1 LQLRLPP
8 GAGLGPAAARQ
19 GEDILEISAELVKN
33 LREKTNCGFMDC
45 KKALKETD
53 GDIEAAVTYLRQKG
67 IAVATKRAER
77 ATTEGAVWAYVTP
90 EATTGVLLEVNC
102 ESDFV
107 AKTDGFQSFGEN
119 LAGEI
124 AKTCPASLEG
134 LMAQPWQD
142 SKKSIQEYLTELIG
156 QIGENIR
163 VRRFERFGGGG
174 PVAAYIHFGAKIGV
188 LLELCAPKNTPEL
201 QALARDLAMQVA
213 ATNPLAVSPEEVD
226 PEVVA
231 KERSIYEAQAAE
243 SGKPANI
250 IEKMV
255 TGRLEK
261 FFKEVCLMGQ
271 VFVKNPD
278 VTVMQLLNEAGAKN
292 GGKVTVNCFARY
304 QVGA

>member
-1 LQLRLPP
+1 M
-8 GAGLGPAAARQ
+8 
-19 GEDILEISAELVKN
+19 EISAELVKT

-45 KKALKETD
+45 KKALKETQ

-77 ATTEGAVWAYVTP
+77 ATSEGAIWAHV
-90 EATTGVLLEVNC
+90 ASDAKTGVLLEVNC

-107 AKTDGFQSFGEN
+107 AKTDGFQTFGET
-119 LAGEI
+119 LAGQI
-124 AKTCPASLEG
+124 AKTAPADLDT
-134 LMAQPWQD
+134 LLAQPWEGQGKA
-142 SKKSIQEYLTELIG
+142 SVQEYLTELIG

-163 VRRFERFGGGG
+163 VRRFDRFGDGG

-188 LLELCAPKNTPEL
+188 LLELCAPKHTPEL
-201 QALARDLAMQVA
+201 QALAKDLAMQVA
-213 ATNPLAVSPEEVD
+213 ANNPMAVSPEGID

-255 TGRLEK
+255 MGRLDK
-261 FFKEVCLMGQ
+261 FFKEVCLIGQ

-278 VTVMQLLNEAGAKN
+278 VTVMQLLNEAGAKS
-292 GGKVTVNCFARY
+292 GGKVTVSRFVRY